1 MSFYSS
7 APPAPLDI
15 ESAVV
20 EAQEV
25 ATPVSTRPPS
35 VVVSASPVRGALPA
49 GAQLVRVD
57 SFLLRNMQTFDFERG
72 AWDCRASCVHLE
84 PKTG

>member
-1 MSFYSS
+1 
-7 APPAPLDI
+7 
-15 ESAVV
+15 
-20 EAQEV
+20 
-25 ATPVSTRPPS
+25 

-72 AWDCRASCVHLE
+72 ALGCWAKCRACGAQNRLTRSCGRFWL
-84 PKTG
+84 KY